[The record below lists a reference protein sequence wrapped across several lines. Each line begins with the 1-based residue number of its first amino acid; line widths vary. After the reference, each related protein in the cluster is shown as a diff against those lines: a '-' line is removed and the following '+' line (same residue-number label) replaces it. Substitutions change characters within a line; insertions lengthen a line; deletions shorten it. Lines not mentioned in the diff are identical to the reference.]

1 MKKIKLVLLI
11 SFALCLV
18 NCKNSSTT
26 SDSPSNKTY
35 SIEEKRIAY
44 LQSNYWLAPEDMELF
59 TKCAIPYSER
69 KPMDENE
76 RKQAIIGCLRN
87 SNISE
92 LRIKKMVDGIEQIHG
107 GRSGQWNYEYILARF
122 ENYKSDMSNDSTWKK
137 IETEYQLKLKLQ
149 EK

>member
-1 MKKIKLVLLI
+1 MKKINLVLLI

-26 SDSPSNKTY
+26 IDSPSDKAY

-59 TKCAIPYSER
+59 AKCVIPYSER

-76 RKQAIIGCLRN
+76 RKDAVISCLRN

-92 LRIKKMVDGIEQIHG
+92 LRIKKMVDEIEQIHG
-107 GRSGQWNYEYILARF
+107 GRIGKWNYEYILARF

-137 IETEYQLKLKLQ
+137 IETEYQLKLKSQ
-149 EK
+149 AK